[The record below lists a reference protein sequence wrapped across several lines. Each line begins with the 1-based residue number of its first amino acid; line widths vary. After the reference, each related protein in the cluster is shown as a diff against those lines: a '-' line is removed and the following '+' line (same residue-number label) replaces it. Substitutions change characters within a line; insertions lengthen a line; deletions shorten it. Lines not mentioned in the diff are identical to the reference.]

1 VNPRDVALAVLVAAL
16 WGFNF
21 VVIAVGVASIPPLLL
36 SALRFTFAAFPMVL
50 FVGWPKVA
58 WRWVFAIGVALG
70 VIKFSLLFVGMDVGM
85 PAGLASVVMQSQI
98 FFTALLSATLLGERS
113 GPAHLAG
120 MAISF
125 GGMDL
130 IAADLGVDGSLRG
143 FLLVVAAAATWGL
156 VNVFMRLATAT
167 DVLNLMVWVS
177 VVPPVPLFLISW
189 LLEGGEGTVAAIS
202 SLGWIGAGAVL
213 YLAFVATIVG
223 FGAWGYLLQKYPATV
238 VAPFSLL
245 VPVFGM
251 ASSALLLGEK
261 LGTLRLVGAAL
272 VICGL
277 ALGLYRRRK
286 VVGGPVTE
294 PYGDPSSS

>member
-1 VNPRDVALAVLVAAL
+1 
-16 WGFNF
+16 
-21 VVIAVGVASIPPLLL
+21 
-36 SALRFTFAAFPMVL
+36 
-50 FVGWPKVA
+50 
-58 WRWVFAIGVALG
+58 
-70 VIKFSLLFVGMDVGM
+70 
-85 PAGLASVVMQSQI
+85 
-98 FFTALLSATLLGERS
+98 
-113 GPAHLAG
+113 
-120 MAISF
+120 
-125 GGMDL
+125 
-130 IAADLGVDGSLRG
+130 
-143 FLLVVAAAATWGL
+143 
-156 VNVFMRLATAT
+156 
-167 DVLNLMVWVS
+167 
-177 VVPPVPLFLISW
+177 VPLFLISW

-213 YLAFVATIVG
+213 YLAFVATILG

-251 ASSALLLGEK
+251 ASSALLIGEK
-261 LGTLRLVGAAL
+261 LGTLRLVGATL